1 MAWQGGTFFSDAIS
15 NVYTPVIGTT
25 QGCWTSNQEVTV
37 LLVRDL
43 VRRANRASV
52 SLSYFYRG
60 VLFCYDD
67 KQHLVGWYVGAITH
81 CQGPLRRRL
90 CSRIQ
95 FSHRPVIKW
104 GVFFLFGFLLRSS
117 ETLLTYSSFSIKSI
131 NEHRQDLET
140 VAEDWL
146 QNDRLCKLLILE
158 QNLWML
164 LRRNAA
170 ENDQLLD
177 GLMLRSNTTAFFVS
191 RIC

>member
-1 MAWQGGTFFSDAIS
+1 MAWQGGTFFSAAIS
-15 NVYTPVIGTT
+15 TVYTPVIGTT
-25 QGCWTSNQEVTV
+25 QGRWTSNQEVTV

-95 FSHRPVIKW
+95 FSHRPVIK
-104 GVFFLFGFLLRSS
+104 
-117 ETLLTYSSFSIKSI
+117 
-131 NEHRQDLET
+131 
-140 VAEDWL
+140 
-146 QNDRLCKLLILE
+146 
-158 QNLWML
+158 
-164 LRRNAA
+164 
-170 ENDQLLD
+170 
-177 GLMLRSNTTAFFVS
+177 
-191 RIC
+191 

>member
-1 MAWQGGTFFSDAIS
+1 M
-15 NVYTPVIGTT
+15 YTPVIGTT
-25 QGCWTSNQEVTV
+25 QGRWTSNQEVTV
-37 LLVRDL
+37 LLVHDL

-67 KQHLVGWYVGAITH
+67 KQHLVGWYVGVITH
-81 CQGPLRRRL
+81 WQGPLRRRL

-104 GVFFLFGFLLRSS
+104 GGVFFFCLFVFLLRSS
-117 ETLLTYSSFSIKSI
+117 ETLLTYSSFSIKSF
-131 NEHRQDLET
+131 NRHRQDLET

-146 QNDRLCKLLILE
+146 QNDRPCKLLILE

-177 GLMLRSNTTAFFVS
+177 GLMHRSNTTAFFVS